1 MMAAAAV
8 TITEEREE
16 IVDLSDQ
23 YYNSRRSLTVN
34 TAETRDI
41 TATDQLGQG
50 DVVAVHQPAIETNAG
65 PCSSTRMLIR
75 PPDGFNPRELS
86 AILPR
91 AETAGRRARRSAGS
105 CLASWSCSLAE
116 RDTAA
121 RGGGRRTP
129 RRAWKA
135 PGRAASASSSLWA
148 VP

>member
-65 PCSSTRMLIR
+65 PCSSTRILIR
-75 PPDGFNPRELS
+75 PPDGAQSE
-86 AILPR
+86 
-91 AETAGRRARRSAGS
+91 G
-105 CLASWSCSLAE
+105 AE
-116 RDTAA
+116 RDPLA
-121 RGGGRRTP
+121 GGDHRPEGPPIRRIM
-129 RRAWKA
+129 
-135 PGRAASASSSLWA
+135 LA
-148 VP
+148 VLEMLAG